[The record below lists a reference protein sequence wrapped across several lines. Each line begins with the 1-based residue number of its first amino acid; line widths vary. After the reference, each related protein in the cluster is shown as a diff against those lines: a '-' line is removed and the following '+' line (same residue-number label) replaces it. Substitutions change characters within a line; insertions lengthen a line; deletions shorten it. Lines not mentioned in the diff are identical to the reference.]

1 MKSLDKLD
9 HWLNTFIDLILM
21 YLPFKLMQLF
31 KRGIVTKF
39 ALLPNWFSG
48 HSPIHNSTNNI
59 FYDFRW
65 VYNNLLTFSQQV
77 DRKLITLRRNTK
89 LFLNHKNLRTHRKC
103 ICRPIFQGTILNTVK
118 ELTQNIS

>member
-1 MKSLDKLD
+1 MKLLDNLD
-9 HWLNTFIDLILM
+9 HWLHTFINLILM

-65 VYNNLLTFSQQV
+65 VYNSLLTFSQQV
-77 DRKLITLRRNTK
+77 DRKLVTLRPSTK
-89 LFLNHKNLRTHRKC
+89 LSLYHRNLRTNRTC
-103 ICRPIFQGTILNTVK
+103 ICGPLF
-118 ELTQNIS
+118 